1 VRALLA
7 VVLVAACS
15 EGGSSVDTGGPGASE
30 GGPSA
35 ATTAAVDGVQ
45 PVGFDLAPA
54 RVTNAD
60 GSVCELCL
68 WQATA
73 REQRRRG
80 LMGVTD
86 LGPAD
91 GMVFVYEE
99 PSTSPYTMRNTPMPL
114 SIAWF
119 DRAGAFVSTLD
130 MEPCLDREGDCPQY
144 LAAAP
149 FTAAL
154 ELPAGEVAALGIGP
168 GSVVE
173 LGAGSGCDPSDGSD
187 PSDPS
192 APAASD

>member
-15 EGGSSVDTGGPGASE
+15 GGGSSVETGAPAASRE
-30 GGPSA
+30 AG
-35 ATTAAVDGVQ
+35 GVQ
-45 PVGFDLAPA
+45 PVGFELTPVL
-54 RVTNAD
+54 VTNAD

-130 MEPCLDREGDCPQY
+130 MEPCLDRDGDCPQY

>member
-7 VVLVAACS
+7 VFLVAACS
-15 EGGSSVDTGGPGASE
+15 GGGSSVDTGAPAPSE
-30 GGPSA
+30 GGTSA
-35 ATTAAVDGVQ
+35 ASTAEAEGVR

-119 DRAGAFVSTLD
+119 DRTGAFVSTLE
-130 MEPCLDREGDCPQY
+130 MEPCLDPADGGCAQY

-154 ELPAGEVAALGIGP
+154 ELPAGQVAALGIGP
-168 GSVVE
+168 GSVLE
-173 LGAGSGCDPSDGSD
+173 LGAGSGCDPSD
-187 PSDPS
+187 
-192 APAASD
+192 PAASD